1 MKLTK
6 TKASWPV
13 ELGHDAK
20 ERGRDMAG
28 SAKERSAEL
37 GQEAG
42 KLGRELAETAR
53 ERSTELGR
61 AASKLDVK
69 WAHGPIGH
77 ALREGAG
84 RFLLVPLMTLYTRRR
99 VLGRENLDGLKG
111 PVVLVANHA
120 SHMDTPTILRA
131 LPRPWRRRT
140 VVAAA
145 ADYFYRNRLVATL
158 ISVLFNTVPIER
170 RRGSRSIAHID
181 RLLDRGNSLLLYPEG
196 TRSRKGSVGQLRHGA
211 ASIAAK
217 HGASIVPIHVS
228 GTRDA
233 MPPGRFWP
241 KRKRSGPLSRRH
253 PVTVTFGKPIK
264 AVADDRGAVTERIAK
279 FFDQAPT
286 VATQGAQ
293 GARRA
298 AWLPGRRKKQQFAWL
313 PGRGKPKPRNR
324 RRR

>member
-1 MKLTK
+1 MRNTK
-6 TKASWPV
+6 TKARWPLD
-13 ELGHDAK
+13 LGHDAK
-20 ERGRDMAG
+20 ERGRDFAG

-37 GQEAG
+37 GHEAG
-42 KLGRELAETAR
+42 RRGRELAETAK
-53 ERSTELGR
+53 ERSAELGR
-61 AASKLDVK
+61 TAAKLDIK

-84 RFLLVPLMTLYTRRR
+84 RLLLVPLMTLYTRRR

-120 SHMDTPTILRA
+120 SHMDTPAILRA

-140 VVAAA
+140 VVGAA

-196 TRSRKGSVGQLRHGA
+196 TRSRKGGVGQLRHGA

-233 MPPGRFWP
+233 MPPGRLWP

-264 AVADDRGAVTERIAK
+264 VVADDRGAVTDRIGK
-279 FFDQAPT
+279 FFEQAQT
-286 VATQGAQ
+286 VATQSAQ
-293 GARRA
+293 GARRGA
-298 AWLPGRRKKQQFAWL
+298 RLPGRRRKQKLEWL
-313 PGRGKPKPRNR
+313 PGRGKR
-324 RRR
+324 RSRRPSRR

>member
-1 MKLTK
+1 MRTTK
-6 TKASWPV
+6 TKVRWPLNV
-13 ELGHDAK
+13 GHDATQ
-20 ERGRDMAG
+20 RGRDLAG

-37 GQEAG
+37 GQGA
-42 KLGRELAETAR
+42 KDRGRDLAESAR
-53 ERSTELGR
+53 DRSAELGR
-61 AASKLDVK
+61 TASKLDVK
-69 WAHGPIGH
+69 WAHGPVGH

-84 RFLLVPLMTLYTRRR
+84 RFLLVPVMAVYTRRR

-170 RRGSRSIAHID
+170 RRRSRSIAHID

-196 TRSRKGSVGQLRHGA
+196 TRSRKGDVGQLRHGA
-211 ASIAAK
+211 AAIAAR

-241 KRKRSGPLSRRH
+241 KRKRGGSLSRRH
-253 PVTVTFGKPIK
+253 AVTVTFGKPIK
-264 AVADDRGAVTERIAK
+264 ALADDRSVVTDRIAS
-279 FFDQAPT
+279 FFEQAQT
-286 VATQGAQ
+286 VASQGAQ

-298 AWLPGRRKKQQFAWL
+298 AWLPHRKPKRKLAWL
-313 PGRGKPKPRNR
+313 PGRGSR
-324 RRR
+324 RRSRRHRR

>member
-1 MKLTK
+1 MKRTT
-6 TKASWPV
+6 TKARWPS
-13 ELGHDAK
+13 ELGHGAR
-20 ERGRDMAG
+20 ER
-28 SAKERSAEL
+28 
-37 GQEAG
+37 
-42 KLGRELAETAR
+42 GRELAETAK
-53 ERSTELGR
+53 ERSVGLGR
-61 AASKLDVK
+61 TAARLDVK
-69 WAHGPIGH
+69 WAHGPVGD

-99 VLGRENLDGLKG
+99 VLGRENLDDLEG

-120 SHMDTPTILRA
+120 SHMDTPAILRS
-131 LPRPWRRRT
+131 LPRRWRRRT

-170 RRGSRSIAHID
+170 RRRGSRSIAHID

-196 TRSRKGSVGQLRHGA
+196 TRNRKGGVGQLRHGA
-211 ASIAAK
+211 ASIAAR

-228 GTRDA
+228 GTRDV

-241 KRKRSGPLSRRH
+241 RRKRQGPLSRRH

-264 AVADDRGAVTERIAK
+264 AVAGDRGVVTERIAG
-279 FFDQAPT
+279 FFDQAQL

-293 GARRA
+293 SARRGIRLRRREEKGKL
-298 AWLPGRRKKQQFAWL
+298 AWLTGRSA
-313 PGRGKPKPRNR
+313 PRSRNNR
-324 RRR
+324 HRQG